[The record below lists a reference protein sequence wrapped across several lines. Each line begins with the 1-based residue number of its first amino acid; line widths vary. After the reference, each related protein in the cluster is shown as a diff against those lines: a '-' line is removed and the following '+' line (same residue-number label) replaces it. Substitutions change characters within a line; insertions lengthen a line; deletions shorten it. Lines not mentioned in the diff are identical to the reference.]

1 LFVQIRLC
9 NTIAPLLVYSE
20 TAGPAFKNKYGLKQ
34 ILINDAFFVCA
45 HGPFYLES
53 FNEKNIFLMLGL
65 NLGL

>member
-1 LFVQIRLC
+1 
-9 NTIAPLLVYSE
+9 VYSE